1 MSNRNATVTV
11 NTKANTSGIKN
22 AANAIKNFDSGL
34 KGQIANLKSFSGAL
48 KGLAVIGIAKGIKSL
63 ADDMYDAFK
72 TQWLAEK
79 SINDA
84 LYANM
89 TARGASQKEIDNEVK
104 AYKDLAS
111 AQQKVGVIGDEVT
124 LSGMG
129 VMTQMGMTAKQVKE
143 MTPLLQ
149 DLAVKQY
156 GLNVSGEQYKQV
168 SQSVAS
174 MVNMGKL
181 TLQGYGIQVTD
192 VERKQFKVMSATDR
206 YSFIMKKLKGSV
218 AGANEAMAQTTGGK
232 IQQMNNAI
240 GDCEEKVGQL
250 VNTIYG
256 GFATM
261 ALPIIEDV
269 TGSFQEFFDVMS
281 DSQNSD
287 FHFLS
292 QDTVDKLAGIRDGLS
307 GIWDNI
313 SSIFGTSSDFGS
325 NFGITQTLLD
335 IVNGLVAALRQASEW
350 AKTLDDRLKGST
362 DNGGGLLDAMRT
374 GASLAWEMSIGG
386 AAQRAA
392 HSIGI
397 GNKAGGT
404 NYFAGGLTHVN
415 EVGGEIM
422 NLPRGTQIIP
432 HDISKKMA
440 ANTNSNN
447 ISVNLNIG
455 GNVVGNDEFIDQ
467 IGEAITSRVQLALS
481 NS

>member
-22 AANAIKNFDSGL
+22 AADSIKGFDSGL
-34 KGQIANLKSFSGAL
+34 KGTIANLKSFKGAFA
-48 KGLAVIGIAKGIKSL
+48 GLAAVGIAKGIKSW

-72 TQWLAEK
+72 VQWLAEK
-79 SINDA
+79 NVNDA
-84 LYANM
+84 LYSNM

-111 AQQKVGVIGDEVT
+111 AQQQVGVIGDEVT

-192 VERKQFKVMSATDR
+192 VERKQFKAMSAADR
-206 YSFIMKKLKGSV
+206 YSFIMKKLEGSV

-261 ALPIIEDV
+261 ALPIINNA
-269 TGSFQEFFDVMS
+269 TSAFQEMMDIFSGADAPEGGYKFFTEDEANDLQLISSNLADIGVKLGEIFDFDGGSLSELIGTKQFIS
-281 DSQNSD
+281 DLQSITNEIDYVISKIAELKQAWS
-287 FHFLS
+287 
-292 QDTVDKLAGIRDGLS
+292 VAGEVEARIRAGADGLP
-307 GIWDNI
+307 GVP
-313 SSIFGTSSDFGS
+313 SI
-325 NFGITQTLLD
+325 
-335 IVNGLVAALRQASEW
+335 
-350 AKTLDDRLKGST
+350 
-362 DNGGGLLDAMRT
+362 T
-374 GASLAWEMSIGG
+374 GNA
-386 AAQRAA
+386 
-392 HSIGI
+392 
-397 GNKAGGT
+397 NGT
-404 NYFAGGLTHVN
+404 NYWQGGRTL
-415 EVGGEIM
+415 VGEYGPELVD
-422 NLPRGTQIIP
+422 LPRG
-432 HDISKKMA
+432 SSV
-440 ANTNSNN
+440 NTNAQTQRELSG
-447 ISVNLNIG
+447 SGTTVNCPITIQ
-455 GNVVGNDEFIDQ
+455 GNVIGNQEFIDEV
-467 IGEAITSRVQLALS
+467 GSAISGQVQLALS
-481 NS
+481 NM

>member
-22 AANAIKNFDSGL
+22 AANSIKGFDAGL
-34 KGQIANLKSFSGAL
+34 KGTIANLKSFKGAL
-48 KGLAVIGIAKGIKSL
+48 AGLAVVGIAKGIKSL

-72 TQWLAEK
+72 VQWLAEK
-79 SINDA
+79 NVNDA
-84 LYANM
+84 LYSNM

-104 AYKDLAS
+104 AYKELAS
-111 AQQKVGVIGDEVT
+111 AQQQVGVIGDEVT

-168 SQSVAS
+168 SQSVAT

-192 VERKQFKVMSATDR
+192 TERKQFKAMSQADR
-206 YSFIMKKLKGSV
+206 YSFIMNKLKNSV
-218 AGANEAMAQTTGGK
+218 AGANEAMAKTTGGK

-256 GFATM
+256 GFATL
-261 ALPIIEDV
+261 ALPVVENA
-269 TGSFQEFFDVMS
+269 TGAFQELMDILGGVEVPDGGYKFFDPEEVEDLQLIGQHLS
-281 DSQNSD
+281 DIATKIGEIFDFDGGSLSD
-287 FHFLS
+287 LIGTKQFISDLES
-292 QDTVDKLAGIRDGLS
+292 ITNEIQYVIDKLAALKEVWKVAGEVESGLRA
-307 GIWDNI
+307 GGVA
-313 SSIFGTSSDFGS
+313 SITA
-325 NFGITQTLLD
+325 NAT
-335 IVNGLVAALRQASEW
+335 
-350 AKTLDDRLKGST
+350 
-362 DNGGGLLDAMRT
+362 
-374 GASLAWEMSIGG
+374 
-386 AAQRAA
+386 
-392 HSIGI
+392 
-397 GNKAGGT
+397 GT
-404 NYFAGGLTHVN
+404 NYFEGGFTHVN
-415 EVGGEIM
+415 ENGGEIM

-432 HDISKKMA
+432 HDISEKMA
-440 ANTNSNN
+440 TNANSNN

-455 GNVVGNDEFIDQ
+455 GNLIGNDEFIDQ
-467 IGEAITSRVQLALS
+467 VGEAITSRVQLALS